1 MIEGVG
7 ADEYA
12 GGRKREKAGGG
23 ETGQSKSIP
32 KLIYKNL
39 LYPLH

>member
-12 GGRKREKAGGG
+12 GGRKERRLKRAKDTILENA
-23 ETGQSKSIP
+23 
-32 KLIYKNL
+32 N
-39 LYPLH
+39 

>member
-12 GGRKREKAGGG
+12 GGRKREKAKESQGHNPGKCQLNK
-23 ETGQSKSIP
+23 T
-32 KLIYKNL
+32 
-39 LYPLH
+39 